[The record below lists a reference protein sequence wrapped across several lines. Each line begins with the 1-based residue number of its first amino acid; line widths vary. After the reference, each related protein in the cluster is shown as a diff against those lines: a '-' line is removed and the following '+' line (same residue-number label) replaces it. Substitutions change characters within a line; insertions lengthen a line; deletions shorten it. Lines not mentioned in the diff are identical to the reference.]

1 MKLTESQYAFLLPL
15 LPVQRGNVK
24 IDNRQLLNALLYV
37 VENGCKWR
45 RLPKE
50 FGNWHTI
57 YMRLRRW
64 AEQGVLERVFEA
76 LQRQRLIV
84 IRIECLGLDSTSVK
98 VHPDAMGALKKEGRK
113 PSANPEA
120 DGTPKF
126 IWSPRMIERR

>member
-1 MKLTESQYAFLLPL
+1 MELIDSQYTLLSPL

-24 IDNRQLLNALLYV
+24 IDNRRLLNALLYIA
-37 VENGCKWR
+37 ENGCKWR

-64 AEQGVLERVFEA
+64 ADLGVLERIFKV
-76 LQRQRLIV
+76 LQRQRLIT

-98 VHPDAMGALKKEGRK
+98 VHPDAMGALKKEGRRQ
-113 PSANPEA
+113 SASPKA

-126 IWSPRMIERR
+126 TWSPRMIERR

>member
-1 MKLTESQYAFLLPL
+1 MELTGSQYALLSPL

-64 AEQGVLERVFEA
+64 AEQGVLENGFSKRFSGNA
-76 LQRQRLIV
+76 
-84 IRIECLGLDSTSVK
+84 
-98 VHPDAMGALKKEGRK
+98 
-113 PSANPEA
+113 
-120 DGTPKF
+120 
-126 IWSPRMIERR
+126 

>member
-1 MKLTESQYAFLLPL
+1 MELTDSQYALLSSL

-37 VENGCKWR
+37 AENGCKWR

-64 AEQGVLERVFEA
+64 ADRGVLERIFET
-76 LQRQRLIV
+76 LRRQRLIA

-98 VHPDAMGALKKEGRK
+98 VHPDAMGALKKEGRRQL
-113 PSANPEA
+113 ANPEV
-120 DGTPKF
+120 DGTPRF
-126 IWSPRMIERR
+126 IWSPRMTERL